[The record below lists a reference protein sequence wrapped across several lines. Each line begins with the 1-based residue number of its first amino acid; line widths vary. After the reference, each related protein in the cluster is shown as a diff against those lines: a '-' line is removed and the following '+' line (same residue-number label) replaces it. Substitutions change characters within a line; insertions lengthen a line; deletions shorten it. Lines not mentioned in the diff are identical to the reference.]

1 MAGNDSS
8 LAERQKE
15 TWRSRGENT
24 TREGWS
30 CCSKLWLSY
39 QADGCRPGPGW
50 GGLKW
55 LERKAARRQP
65 GRPRS
70 QGPLLP
76 AALRCLWAPLLGGKP
91 A

>member
-30 CCSKLWLSY
+30 CCSKLWLNY

-50 GGLKW
+50 GGSSGWKGRR
-55 LERKAARRQP
+55 LEGSPAVLAHRDRYCPLHSAVSGRR
-65 GRPRS
+65 
-70 QGPLLP
+70 
-76 AALRCLWAPLLGGKP
+76 C
-91 A
+91 